1 MGGNIE
7 GVLQVKNTTKNDFG
21 EKISTYIDYK
31 TLNGFLDFVSG
42 DSSYRNN
49 YKGKLEETTHVFI
62 CDYVNLN
69 INQSECR
76 LVIDNKIYDVL
87 LIDNPMN
94 LNHHLEILLKL
105 NEVNVKN
112 DSI

>member
-7 GVLQVKNTTKNDFG
+7 GVLQVKKTTKNEIG
-21 EKISTYIDYK
+21 EKISSYIDYK
-31 TLNGFLDFVSG
+31 TLIGFLDFVGG

-49 YKGKLEETTHVFI
+49 YKGKLEETSHVFI
-62 CDYVNLN
+62 CDYIDLN
-69 INQSECR
+69 VNQSNCR
-76 LVIDNKIYDVL
+76 FVIDNKNYDVL

-105 NEVNVKN
+105 NEVNIH
-112 DSI
+112 DGAI